1 VAKRLITPKGYL
13 FAMCPKYYSHTGF
26 KQQRGFLIPL
36 ALFIL
41 VVMGVMALTIARTSS
56 QSNTVVVQEFINIQ
70 SFFAAESGAQRGM
83 QALFL
88 TSAERQLVDA
98 ACVNMNLNPDYSGV
112 NGLSACSV
120 IVSCECHY
128 QSSDDCAPATADNY
142 SPTAPAERL
151 KSFYTVTSVG
161 ACGELPYRAERTIQA
176 GAFLEQE

>member
-1 VAKRLITPKGYL
+1 
-13 FAMCPKYYSHTGF
+13 MCPNYSSHSSF

-56 QSNTVVVQEFINIQ
+56 QSNTAVVQEFINIQ

-88 TSAERQLVDA
+88 GASLRKQVDA
-98 ACVNMNLNPDYSGV
+98 VCVNMNVNPDYSAI

-120 IVSCECHY
+120 TVSCECFY
-128 QSSDDCAPATADNY
+128 QSGEACAPAAAENY
-142 SPTAPAERL
+142 SATAAADRL

-161 ACGELPYRAERTIQA
+161 TCGELPYRAERTIQA